1 MSNQQTIVSLNAL
14 PPQVLPPLANG
25 ATGIGSSAIIHQ
37 NQATQQQMALI
48 GSGIKTKSKRMK
60 RSKRRSKRRNKR
72 KTKKTCQCSC
82 HRSAAGHKT
91 SSSRRRRSRRSISR
105 RRRNKMAR
113 IRGGTPVALV
123 PPVSP
128 GAVNAAATAN
138 MYKQLTEVA
147 NTQAIQSRFDVAKTP
162 QDTAALEAQQ
172 QALYNG
178 K

>member
-37 NQATQQQMALI
+37 TQATQQQMALI

-60 RSKRRSKRRNKR
+60 RSKRRNKR

-91 SSSRRRRSRRSISR
+91 SSSRRRRRSRRSISR
-105 RRRNKMAR
+105 RRRNNMAR